1 MLETSQVLRVADLV
15 SYQDGGIVSRQL
27 VKKTTGNITA
37 FAFDAGQELTEHT
50 SPFEAL
56 VEAVEGEATIAIAGR
71 PHSVRQ
77 GEMIVLPASVPH
89 AVRAETR
96 FKMLL
101 TMIRS

>member
-1 MLETSQVLRVADLV
+1 MLETNQVLRVADLV
-15 SYQDGGIVSRQL
+15 SYQNGGIVSRQL

-56 VEAVEGEATIAIAGR
+56 VEVVEGEATIVIADQ
-71 PHSVRQ
+71 PHTLRQ

-89 AVRAETR
+89 AVRAEKR

>member
-1 MLETSQVLRVADLV
+1 MLETNQVLRVVDLV
-15 SYQDGGIVSRQL
+15 SYQNGGIVSRQL

-37 FAFDAGQELTEHT
+37 FAFDEGQELAEHT

-56 VEAVEGEATIAIAGR
+56 VEVVEGEATIVIADQ
-71 PHSVRQ
+71 PHTVRQ

-89 AVRAETR
+89 AVRAEKR

-101 TMIRS
+101 AMIRS

>member
-1 MLETSQVLRVADLV
+1 MSDSLVMSTVDLV
-15 SYQDGGIVSRQL
+15 AYQDGGIVSRQI
-27 VKKTTGNITA
+27 VKKTAGNITA

-56 VEAVEGEATIAIAGR
+56 LEVIDGVATIQIAGQPYR
-71 PHSVRQ
+71 VSH
-77 GEMIVLPASVPH
+77 GEMILLPAGVPH